1 MKFIYT
7 FACFIGATTLGMI
20 FASGL
25 SWLCTFPFSHALFIA
40 LIALLVLYVFSGSV
54 KDNGWKKGFLN
65 ALVPMVAGL
74 FFMGCILWFFGMF
87 TLNALHAAAPADL
100 TIIIG
105 LVAVSAVILAVFD
118 IYIVLDTTVEIGD
131 GKMKYKGALGN
142 LGLFVTVSCCIAIIG
157 LTLYYVIY
165 PICLL

>member
-1 MKFIYT
+1 MKAVYT
-7 FACFIGATTLGMI
+7 FLTFVGVTTLGMI

-25 SWLCTFPFSHALFIA
+25 CWLCTLSFSHFI
-40 LIALLVLYVFSGSV
+40 LLSCLALLILFVFSGEV
-54 KDNGWKKGFLN
+54 QNNGWKKGFLN

-74 FFMGCILWFFGMF
+74 FLMGCLLWFFGMF

-100 TIIIG
+100 AIIIG

-118 IYIVLDTTVEIGD
+118 IYIVLDTIVEIGD
-131 GKMKYKGALGN
+131 GKMTYRGALGN

-165 PICLL
+165 PICLH